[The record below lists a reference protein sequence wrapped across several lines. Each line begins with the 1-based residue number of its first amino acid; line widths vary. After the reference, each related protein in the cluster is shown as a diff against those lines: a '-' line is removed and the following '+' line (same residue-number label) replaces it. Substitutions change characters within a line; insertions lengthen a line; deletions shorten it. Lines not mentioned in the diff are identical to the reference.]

1 MEGGEFE
8 KDYWATERVCDRRR
22 KAMEQ
27 SGEGAEKDGAENVYT
42 PYRYGANVLQGK
54 GADKFV
60 TLGWVRIGNR
70 RERTEHLPSKGGK
83 WKLQAVER

>member
-60 TLGWVRIGNR
+60 TPQKAENGSCR
-70 RERTEHLPSKGGK
+70 RWSDEG
-83 WKLQAVER
+83 